1 MRHHRV
7 LIRTFHAWR
16 DAWQHAWQA
25 QGDRGCS
32 GRRTGMNGVV
42 NLTIYLALFGG
53 MIVACVFTASFF
65 RVPTRPCHRCG
76 NRVKL
81 ANRRCRHCRY
91 EFSD

>member
-7 LIRTFHAWR
+7 LIRTFHAWE
-16 DAWQHAWQA
+16 HAWQA
-25 QGDRGCS
+25 RRGP
-32 GRRTGMNGVV
+32 GRFRPPIEYQGVV
-42 NLTIYLALFGG
+42 NLSIYLALFGG

-65 RVPTRPCHRCG
+65 RAPTRPCHRCG